1 MSNDPVVAI
10 VGVTGAVGAEFIAT
24 MDKRGFRVGKLKALA
39 SARSAGK
46 TVSFRG
52 QDVVIEELT
61 ERAFEGV
68 DIALF
73 SAGGSISKKFA
84 PVAVK
89 AGAVVVDNST
99 AFRMD
104 PNVPLVI
111 PEINANRIRDHKG
124 IIANPNCAAI
134 TALVP
139 LWPIHQKNRIKRVI
153 ISTYQAASGAGAAA
167 MDELVESTR
176 ANLNGQVYTPKVMPH
191 PYAFNL
197 FNHNTAVDPD
207 TGYNDEETKV
217 IKETRKIFEDEK
229 IAIGV
234 TCVRVPVLRAHC
246 EAITFECEKPIGEDL
261 GPCHHG
267 AGARREARRR
277 PREELLPDADRRLG
291 PGRRPGRPHPQ
302 GSQRSLRAFDLD
314 VRGGRPTAQGRRA
327 ERGADR
333 GALAAARDG
342 VTEGVVGWAKARKRR
357 AHHFS
362 RAFKKD
368 GGHASLCP
376 PYGAEIS
383 RAPETTST
391 HPRTN
396 RTGILPRSRAHTPS
410 ASLRARRTPTPA

>member
-1 MSNDPVVAI
+1 MEDKVSNDPVVAI

-52 QDVVIEELT
+52 QKILIEELT

-84 PVAVK
+84 PIAVK
-89 AGAVVVDNST
+89 AGAVVVDNSS

-111 PEINANRIRDHKG
+111 PEVNGNRIRDHKG

-139 LWPIHQKNRIKRVI
+139 LWPIHQSNRIKRVI

-167 MDELVESTR
+167 MEELVESTR
-176 ANLNGQVYTPKVMPH
+176 ANLNGQAYAPKVMPH

-197 FNHNTAVDPD
+197 FNHNTAIDPD

-217 IKETRKIFEDEK
+217 IKETRKIFEDDK

-246 EAITFECEKPIGEDL
+246 EAITFECEKPISEDQVRAIMAQAL
-261 GPCHHG
+261 GVKVVDDRVKNHFPMPIDASGQDDVLVGRIRKDLSDPSGHSISMFVAADQLLKG
-267 AGARREARRR
+267 AALNAVQIA
-277 PREELLPDADRRLG
+277 ELLP
-291 PGRRPGRPHPQ
+291 
-302 GSQRSLRAFDLD
+302 LRVMA
-314 VRGGRPTAQGRRA
+314 
-327 ERGADR
+327 
-333 GALAAARDG
+333 
-342 VTEGVVGWAKARKRR
+342 
-357 AHHFS
+357 
-362 RAFKKD
+362 
-368 GGHASLCP
+368 
-376 PYGAEIS
+376 
-383 RAPETTST
+383 
-391 HPRTN
+391 
-396 RTGILPRSRAHTPS
+396 
-410 ASLRARRTPTPA
+410 